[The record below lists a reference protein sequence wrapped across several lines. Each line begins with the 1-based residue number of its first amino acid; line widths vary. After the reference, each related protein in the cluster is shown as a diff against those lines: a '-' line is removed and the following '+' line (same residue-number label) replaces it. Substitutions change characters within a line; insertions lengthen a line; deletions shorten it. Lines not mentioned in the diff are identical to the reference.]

1 MAAKAGQPS
10 DALLDNELS
19 FSEPPFSTQLD
30 PRILAALA
38 DQKFAHPTLVQA
50 KAIPLLLEGK
60 DVLARARTGS
70 GKTAAYVVPA
80 IQKILE
86 AKASISPASPEY
98 QTTRVVFLVPT
109 KELALQV
116 ASFVKVV
123 TKYCEGLISCVNV
136 AAGGTSVQ
144 RVLLNDN
151 PDVIVSTPTKLLS
164 LLQAKSISL
173 TQLSF
178 LAIDEADLLL
188 SYGFKDDLTRIM
200 DPTSGWIPRLG
211 VQGCL
216 MSATLSEDI
225 DGVKGLVLRNPAILT
240 LSEPATSSSLLT
252 QHYTM
257 TSERDKFLLIYVL
270 LKLKLIRGKSII
282 FVNDVERGY
291 RVKLFLEQF
300 GIKCCVVNSELPLA
314 SRYHVVEEFNRGVY
328 DVVVAT
334 DEGAGADAEEPVEN
348 AEEEEAGEGE
358 EEDEKEEKEE
368 IEDDNAEAGPST
380 SKSSKNKRTREQSP
394 TSSGKNQKSNNMSNK
409 RRRGDTAHTSSLAR
423 GIDFTAASSVI
434 NFDLPKT
441 STSYMHRI
449 GRTARAGHSGLSLSF
464 VVPKNKWGKDKN
476 VSIKSAEKDEENFE
490 KIKKRVLK
498 ENQSEIKEWDWGNRK
513 SEIEGFRYRMEDAL
527 KSVTGK
533 RVQEARR
540 EEVRRELLNSEK
552 LKAHFAANPLDLS
565 YLRHDTPLHPARQQT
580 HLKHV
585 PNYLM
590 PKIAALPSG
599 GADVNDGAHIG
610 YSKRGRGGA
619 SGFRGRVGG
628 GGRGGSKGGRGG
640 KKVDP
645 LKFKG

>member
-1 MAAKAGQPS
+1 MASSSSQPA
-10 DALLDNELS
+10 DALLDSDLS
-19 FSEPPFSTQLD
+19 FSQPPFSTQLD

-38 DQKFAHPTLVQA
+38 DLKFAHPTLVQA

-80 IQKILE
+80 IQRILE
-86 AKASISPASPEY
+86 AKANTSPASPEY
-98 QTTRVVFLVPT
+98 QTTRVVFMVPT
-109 KELALQV
+109 KELAMQV
-116 ASFVKVV
+116 ASFVRGA
-123 TKYCEGLISCVNV
+123 TKYCEGLIGCVNV
-136 AAGGTSVQ
+136 AAGGTSIQ

-151 PDVIVSTPTKLLS
+151 PDVIISTPTKLLS
-164 LLQAKSISL
+164 LLQAKTVSL
-173 TQLSF
+173 SHLTF

-225 DGVKGLVLRNPAILT
+225 EGVKGLVLRNPAILT

-252 QHYTM
+252 QHFTL

-300 GIKCCVVNSELPLA
+300 GVKCCVVNSELPLA

-334 DEGAGADAEEPVEN
+334 DEGAGADAEETIPDQEEGEEEAE
-348 AEEEEAGEGE
+348 AEEEENVGEHQE
-358 EEDEKEEKEE
+358 EEKK
-368 IEDDNAEAGPST
+368 NAEAGPSKKRASSPST
-380 SKSSKNKRTREQSP
+380 SKPSKKR
-394 TSSGKNQKSNNMSNK
+394 K
-409 RRRGDTAHTSSLAR
+409 GDPSSSLAR

-434 NFDLPKT
+434 NFDLPST
-441 STSYMHRI
+441 STSYMHRV
-449 GRTARAGHSGLSLSF
+449 GRTARAGHSGLALSF
-464 VVPKNKWGKDKN
+464 VVPKAKWGKDRV
-476 VSIKSAEKDEENFE
+476 VSIKSAQKDEVVWE
-490 KIKKRVLK
+490 KIKERVK
-498 ENQSEIKEWDWGNRK
+498 KDSGSEIKEWDWGGRK
-513 SEIEGFRYRMEDAL
+513 GEIEGFRYRMEDAL
-527 KSVTGK
+527 KAITGK
-533 RVQEARR
+533 RVAEARR

-590 PKIAALPSG
+590 PKIAALPTG
-599 GADVNDGAHIG
+599 GGDVMDGARIS
-610 YSKRGRGGA
+610 YSKRGRGG
-619 SGFRGRVGG
+619 FRGRGG
-628 GGRGGSKGGRGG
+628 KTGGGRGG

-645 LKFKG
+645 LKFK

>member
-1 MAAKAGQPS
+1 MAAKSGQPA
-10 DALLDNELS
+10 DALLDSELS
-19 FSEPPFSTQLD
+19 FSQPPFSTQLD

-38 DQKFAHPTLVQA
+38 DLKFAHPTLVQA

-80 IQKILE
+80 IQRILE
-86 AKASISPASPEY
+86 AKANLSPASPDY
-98 QTTRVVFLVPT
+98 QATRVVFLVPT

-116 ASFVKVV
+116 ASFVKGA
-123 TKYCEGLISCVNV
+123 TKYCEGLIGCVNV
-136 AAGGTSVQ
+136 AAGGSSIQ
-144 RVLLNDN
+144 RVLLNEN

-164 LLQAKSISL
+164 LLQAKTVSL
-173 TQLSF
+173 AQLCF

-225 DGVKGLVLRNPAILT
+225 EGVKGLVLRNPAVLT

-300 GIKCCVVNSELPLA
+300 GVKCCVVNSELPLA

-334 DEGAGADAEEPVEN
+334 DESAGADAEENEAENGVEGDDG
-348 AEEEEAGEGE
+348 AGEAAGEGAEEAGEEDQVDEAAE
-358 EEDEKEEKEE
+358 EVTK
-368 IEDDNAEAGPST
+368 NAEAGPSKRRRAKSPPV
-380 SKSSKNKRTREQSP
+380 SKSS
-394 TSSGKNQKSNNMSNK
+394 K
-409 RRRGDTAHTSSLAR
+409 RRRGDTGSSMAR

-434 NFDLPKT
+434 NFDLPVT
-441 STSYMHRI
+441 STSYMHRV
-449 GRTARAGHSGLSLSF
+449 GRTARAGHSGLALSF
-464 VVPKNKWGKDKN
+464 VVPKEKWGKDRA
-476 VSIKSAEKDEENFE
+476 VSIKSAEKDGVVWER
-490 KIKKRVLK
+490 IKERVK
-498 ENQSEIKEWDWGNRK
+498 KDSGSEIKEWDWGGK
-513 SEIEGFRYRMEDAL
+513 KGEIEGFRYRMEDAL
-527 KSVTGK
+527 KAVTGK
-533 RVQEARR
+533 RVSEARR

-552 LKAHFAANPLDLS
+552 LKSHFAANPLDLS
-565 YLRHDTPLHPARQQT
+565 YLRHDAPLHPARQQS

-590 PKIAALPSG
+590 PKIAALPQGSG
-599 GADVNDGAHIG
+599 DVMDGQNVGFA
-610 YSKRGRGGA
+610 KRGRG
-619 SGFRGRVGG
+619 SFKGRG
-628 GGRGGSKGGRGG
+628 GGRGGKPGRGG

>member
-1 MAAKAGQPS
+1 MSASTSAQPA

-80 IQKILE
+80 IQRILE
-86 AKASISPASPEY
+86 AKANLSPASPEY
-98 QTTRVVFLVPT
+98 QSIRVVFLVPT

-116 ASFVKVV
+116 STFVKNI
-123 TKYCEGLISCVNV
+123 TKYCEGLVGCVNV

-151 PDVIVSTPTKLLS
+151 PDIIISTPTRLLS
-164 LLQAKSISL
+164 LLQSKSISL
-173 TQLSF
+173 TQLCF

-200 DPTSGWIPRLG
+200 DPTSGWVPRLG

-300 GIKCCVVNSELPLA
+300 GVKCCVVNSELPLS

-328 DVVVAT
+328 DVIVAT
-334 DEGAGADAEEPVEN
+334 DEGTGTDAQEQIEDDDGETEEQDQETKEQKG
-348 AEEEEAGEGE
+348 AEEEEAEVE
-358 EEDEKEEKEE
+358 TK
-368 IEDDNAEAGPST
+368 NAEAGPSKRPRSDPST
-380 SKSSKNKRTREQSP
+380 SSSKA
-394 TSSGKNQKSNNMSNK
+394 SGK
-409 RRRGDTAHTSSLAR
+409 RRKIDGTSSLAR

-434 NFDLPKT
+434 NFDLPPT

-464 VVPKNKWGKDKN
+464 VVPKEKWGKDKN
-476 VSIKSAEKDEENFE
+476 VSVKSAEKDEVVWE
-490 KIKKRVLK
+490 KIKERVK
-498 ENQSEIKEWDWGNRK
+498 KDSGSEIKEWDWNK
-513 SEIEGFRYRMEDAL
+513 KEIEGFRYRMEDAL

-540 EEVRRELLNSEK
+540 EEVKRELLNSEK

-590 PKIAALPSG
+590 PKIAALPTGTGDVTDG
-599 GADVNDGAHIG
+599 GHIG
-610 YSKRGRGGA
+610 YSKRGRGGG
-619 SGFRGRVGG
+619 GFRSRGG
-628 GGRGGSKGGRGG
+628 GGAGRGGKGGSRGG

>member
-1 MAAKAGQPS
+1 MSVKSAQPA
-10 DALLDNELS
+10 DALLDSELS
-19 FSEPPFSTQLD
+19 FSQPPFSKQLD

-38 DQKFAHPTLVQA
+38 DLKFAHPTLVQA
-50 KAIPLLLEGK
+50 KAIPLLLDGK

-80 IQKILE
+80 IQRILA
-86 AKASISPASPEY
+86 AKADISPASPEY
-98 QTTRVVFLVPT
+98 QVTRVVFLVPT

-116 ASFVKVV
+116 NSFVKGV
-123 TKYCEGLISCVNV
+123 TKYCEGLIGCVNV
-136 AAGGTSVQ
+136 AAGGSSVQ

-151 PDVIVSTPTKLLS
+151 PDVIISTPTKLLS
-164 LLQAKSISL
+164 LLQSKTIFL
-173 TQLSF
+173 TQLAF

-225 DGVKGLVLRNPAILT
+225 EGVKGLVLRNPAVLT

-252 QHYTM
+252 QHFTL

-300 GIKCCVVNSELPLA
+300 GVKCCVVNSELPLA

-334 DEGAGADAEEPVEN
+334 DEGAGADAEEPPADEEEAEAEDKGAEN
-348 AEEEEAGEGE
+348 AEVHNEEEGE
-358 EEDEKEEKEE
+358 EDEQEESKGKFV
-368 IEDDNAEAGPST
+368 NAEAGPSKRRAT
-380 SKSSKNKRTREQSP
+380 SPAPAKSSK
-394 TSSGKNQKSNNMSNK
+394 
-409 RRRGDTAHTSSLAR
+409 RRKGDPTSSLAR

-434 NFDLPKT
+434 NFDLPTT
-441 STSYMHRI
+441 STSYMHRV
-449 GRTARAGHSGLSLSF
+449 GRTARAGHSGLALSF
-464 VVPKNKWGKDKN
+464 VVPKAQWGKDRV
-476 VSIKSAEKDEENFE
+476 VSIKSAEKDELVWA
-490 KIKKRVLK
+490 KIKERVK
-498 ENQSEIKEWDWGNRK
+498 KDSGSDIKEWDWGGRK
-513 SEIEGFRYRMEDAL
+513 GEIEGFRYRMEDAL
-527 KSVTGK
+527 KAITGK
-533 RVQEARR
+533 RVAEARR

-552 LKAHFAANPLDLS
+552 LKSHFAANPLDLS
-565 YLRHDTPLHPARQQT
+565 YLRHDAPLHPARQQT

-585 PNYLM
+585 PGYLM
-590 PKIAALPSG
+590 PKIAALPTG
-599 GADVNDGAHIG
+599 GSDVTDGQNIG
-610 YSKRGRGGA
+610 FSKRGRGGL
-619 SGFRGRVGG
+619 RGRG
-628 GGRGGSKGGRGG
+628 GGRGGKSGRGG

>member
-1 MAAKAGQPS
+1 MATSSKSAQPA
-10 DALLDNELS
+10 DALLEQELS

-80 IQKILE
+80 IQRILE
-86 AKASISPASPEY
+86 AKANTSPASPEY
-98 QTTRVVFLVPT
+98 QTTRVVILVPT

-116 ASFVKVV
+116 NSFVKGA
-123 TKYCEGLISCVNV
+123 TKYCEGIIGCVNV
-136 AAGGTSVQ
+136 ASGGSSVQ

-151 PDVIVSTPTKLLS
+151 PDIIISTPTKLLS
-164 LLQAKSISL
+164 LLQSKSISL

-200 DPTSGWIPRLG
+200 DPTSGWIPKLG

-225 DGVKGLVLRNPAILT
+225 EGVKGLVLRNPAILT

-300 GIKCCVVNSELPLA
+300 GVKCCVVNSELPLA

-334 DEGAGADAEEPVEN
+334 DEGAGADAQDPVE
-348 AEEEEAGEGE
+348 AEGEEEEAE
-358 EEDEKEEKEE
+358 EEQVEAEKEEGQ
-368 IEDDNAEAGPST
+368 NAEAGPS
-380 SKSSKNKRTREQSP
+380 KRSREASP
-394 TSSGKNQKSNNMSNK
+394 TRNQGKSNK
-409 RRRGDTAHTSSLAR
+409 RRRGDPTSSLAR

-434 NFDLPKT
+434 NFDLPQT
-441 STSYMHRI
+441 TTSYMHRV

-464 VVPKNKWGKDKN
+464 VVPKAKWGKDRN
-476 VSIKSAEKDEENFE
+476 VSIKSAQNDEVIWE
-490 KIKKRVLK
+490 KIEKRVKK
-498 ENQSEIKEWDWGNRK
+498 ESGSDIKEWDWGNRK
-513 SEIEGFRYRMEDAL
+513 SEIEGFRYRMDDAL
-527 KSVTGK
+527 KAVTGK

-565 YLRHDTPLHPARQQT
+565 YLRHDAPLHPARQQT

-590 PKIAALPSG
+590 PKIAALPTG
-599 GADVNDGAHIG
+599 GGDVADGGHVS
-610 YSKRGRGGA
+610 YSKRGRGGG
-619 SGFRGRVGG
+619 GFRGRG
-628 GGRGGSKGGRGG
+628 GGRGGKSARG

-645 LKFKG
+645 LKFK